1 MRLHPATP
9 ERRGD
14 RHETKTDVV
23 GVVVFCSDPDGGP
36 PLCGKGLGTN
46 PITGYKGTTLYFGTL
61 QEFEVFNH
69 AKKKSLPAGF
79 DGNVWLSLQKTKGA
93 SDLYL
98 QSNTWAPVTM
108 GVVAS
113 TGGTRT
119 LVIA

>member
-1 MRLHPATP
+1 MWLVLLFFAAILVAAHHDA
-9 ERRGD
+9 
-14 RHETKTDVV
+14 
-23 GVVVFCSDPDGGP
+23 
-36 PLCGKGLGTN
+36 GKAWATN

-93 SDLYL
+93 SDLYI

-108 GVVAS
+108 GLSRALA
-113 TGGTRT
+113 GTRT
-119 LVIA
+119 LAIA